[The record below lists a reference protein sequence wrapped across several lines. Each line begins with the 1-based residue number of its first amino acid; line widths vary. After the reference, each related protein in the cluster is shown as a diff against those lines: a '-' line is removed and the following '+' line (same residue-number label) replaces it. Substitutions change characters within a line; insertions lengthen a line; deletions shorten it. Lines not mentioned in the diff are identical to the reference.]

1 MTETNQMGNS
11 SQSGVSAGHEGL
23 ILQRGGEE
31 LLLEKVS
38 DRFTT
43 RLRQPEDLE
52 TVRARLQPQSVR
64 PVAQGQL
71 IEWTVPPQRLEEIL
85 AAARQLAEVIFASHV
100 YRLAVSLQTWV
111 YLTEQLTIQFD
122 LGAAAQGQDATL
134 LEERSLAIASQFGLI
149 RSRPLEGIPN
159 TYIFEVSPTATENPI
174 KIANRLM
181 RLPEVLTAE
190 PNVVVQIDTLY
201 RPSDNLYPKQWHLFH
216 SGSGGGLAPSSHID
230 IEPAW
235 NLTRGSRSVVI
246 AISDDGF
253 DLEHPDLQGLGKL
266 VGPADLKDRDSAPL
280 PITADENHGTSVAG
294 LAIGEENGS
303 GIVGVAP
310 GCSFMPIR
318 TTGFLDDESIERLFD
333 GAVERGADVISCSWS
348 PASVY
353 YSLSLRQQAALNRAA
368 TKGRG
373 GKGCVIL
380 FSAGNANRPVSG
392 TVNERNWPN
401 NVVQGQTKW
410 LSGFAV
416 HPDVIAVSAST
427 SLGQKA
433 AYSNWGEHI
442 AIAAP
447 SNNAPPNM
455 ALPRVG
461 AVATGPTIQ
470 KSLPGLGM
478 VTSDRIQGAG
488 YSSDSYTN
496 SFGGT
501 SSACPVAAGVA
512 GLILSAN
519 PNLTAREVR
528 EILQSTADK
537 VVDANPDPQL
547 GLHYGSY
554 DKNGHSLWF
563 GYGKVNA
570 FKAVQE
576 ARRRLY
582 LGRSVQRVVRSQS
595 TSAVAIADANPA
607 GTSSS
612 IRITDQGQVQDIQ
625 VRVEIDHEFLGDIDV
640 SVVAPDGERVL
651 LQGRTLGNQT
661 QLRQTYTLATTPAL
675 TRLLRRTAA
684 GNWQLRA
691 VDNAPG
697 ATGQILQ
704 WELILGI

>member
-1 MTETNQMGNS
+1 MTDANQPGHH
-11 SQSGVSAGHEGL
+11 SQSGVSADHEGL

-31 LLLEKVS
+31 LLLEKVA

-43 RLRQPEDLE
+43 RLRQPEALA
-52 TVRARLQPQSVR
+52 TLQARLQPLSVR

-71 IEWTVPPQRLEEIL
+71 VEWTVPPDQLETDL
-85 AAARQLAEVIFASHV
+85 AAVRQASEVLFASHV
-100 YRLAVSLQTWV
+100 YRLTVSSQTWV
-111 YLTEQLTIQFD
+111 YLTEQLTVQF
-122 LGAAAQGQDATL
+122 AAATTAPEEAAEIA
-134 LEERSLAIASQFGLI
+134 EERLEAVAAQFGLI
-149 RSRPLEGIPN
+149 LSRPLEGIPH
-159 TYIFEVSPTATENPI
+159 TYIFEVSQTAPDNPL

-181 RLPEVLTAE
+181 RRPDVLAAE
-190 PNVVVQIDTLY
+190 PNVVVQMDGLY
-201 RPSDNLYPKQWHLFH
+201 RPSDTLYPQQWHLFH
-216 SGSGGGLAPSSHID
+216 SGSGNALAPGSHISV
-230 IEPAW
+230 EPAW

-246 AISDDGF
+246 AVSDDGF

-266 VGPADLKDRDSAPL
+266 VGPADLKDRDSIPL
-280 PITADENHGTSVAG
+280 PMAADENHGTSVAG
-294 LAIGEENGS
+294 LAVGEENGS

-310 GCSFMPIR
+310 GCAFMPIR
-318 TTGFLDDESIERLFD
+318 TTGFLDDESVERLFD

-353 YSLSLRQQAALNRAA
+353 YSLTLRQQAAINRAA
-368 TKGRG
+368 TRGRG

-392 TVNERNWPN
+392 TINEQGWPN

-442 AIAAP
+442 TVAAP

-461 AVATGPTIQ
+461 TVATGPSIQ
-470 KSLPGLGM
+470 RALPGRGM
-478 VTSDRIQGAG
+478 VTSDRIQAAG
-488 YSSDSYTN
+488 YSGENYT
-496 SFGGT
+496 SGFGGT
-501 SSACPVAAGVA
+501 SSSCPVAAGVA

-537 VVDANPDPQL
+537 IVDSNPDPQL
-547 GLHYGSY
+547 GLHHGSY

-582 LGRSVQRVVRSQS
+582 VGRGVQRVVRSQS
-595 TSAVAIADANPA
+595 TAAVAIPDASA
-607 GTSSS
+607 TGATSPL
-612 IRITDQGQVQDIQ
+612 RISDQGLVQDVQI
-625 VRVEIDHEFLGDIDV
+625 RVEITHEFLGDIDITII
-640 SVVAPDGERVL
+640 APDGEQVL
-651 LQGRTLGNQT
+651 LQSRTLGSQT
-661 QLRQTYTLATTPAL
+661 ELRQTYTLATTPAL
-675 TRLLRRTAA
+675 TRLLRRSTA
-684 GNWQLRA
+684 GNWQLRV
-691 VDNAPG
+691 VDHAPG
-697 ATGQILQ
+697 AVGRILQ
-704 WELILGI
+704 WEVVLGL